1 MTSKGVRR
9 EKLSCGSFTRFR
21 AREVK
26 PMSGSE
32 TRVLV
37 VDDQRNIRVNLKIIL
52 EDAGY
57 RVDATG
63 DSEEALARCHR
74 RHYDIVFVDINTIKI
89 GDLDLVRGIRAL
101 SKKTAVVTLSHY
113 GVMTKVVEAMKLG
126 AIDFVEKPI
135 DARKVQSLCDEI
147 LRRKQMISNDTVDE
161 LLQSA
166 ELALECGAFTEARV
180 YLKKAML
187 RDGHRAEPYY
197 WTSEFCE
204 ARGEIR
210 EALHYYCRALDA
222 CPTFQSARK
231 ALFRLKQLAS
241 GTGV

>member
-1 MTSKGVRR
+1 
-9 EKLSCGSFTRFR
+9 
-21 AREVK
+21 
-26 PMSGSE
+26 
-32 TRVLV
+32 
-37 VDDQRNIRVNLKIIL
+37 
-52 EDAGY
+52 
-57 RVDATG
+57 
-63 DSEEALARCHR
+63 
-74 RHYDIVFVDINTIKI
+74 
-89 GDLDLVRGIRAL
+89 
-101 SKKTAVVTLSHY
+101 
-113 GVMTKVVEAMKLG
+113 MKLG

-197 WTSEFCE
+197 WMSEFCE

-210 EALHYYCRALDA
+210 EVLHYYCRALDA